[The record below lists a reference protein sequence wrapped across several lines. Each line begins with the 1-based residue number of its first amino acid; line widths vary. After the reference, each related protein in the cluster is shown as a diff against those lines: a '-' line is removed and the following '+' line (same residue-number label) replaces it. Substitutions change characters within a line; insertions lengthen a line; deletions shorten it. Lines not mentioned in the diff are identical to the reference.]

1 MTKTADQS
9 IEGEEPA
16 VSYEELASRVS
27 PIANPL
33 AGRKL
38 TKKLYKTIRKA
49 HKAKHL
55 RRGVIDVQRFIRKG
69 ETGFVI
75 FAGDVTPIE
84 VMCHLPAVCEERSIP
99 YCYVP
104 SKEELGTALNVKRTV
119 CCVLVKENEAYKENY
134 DECLQQVKSL
144 PPPI

>member
-38 TKKLYKTIRKA
+38 TKKLYKTIRKGKFA
-49 HKAKHL
+49 
-55 RRGVIDVQRFIRKG
+55 
-69 ETGFVI
+69 TGTI
-75 FAGDVTPIE
+75 G
-84 VMCHLPAVCEERSIP
+84 
-99 YCYVP
+99 
-104 SKEELGTALNVKRTV
+104 
-119 CCVLVKENEAYKENY
+119 
-134 DECLQQVKSL
+134 
-144 PPPI
+144 